1 MNDDRK
7 RSWPDLTRHGALLA
21 LAALAAPLPLSAQ
34 QPAPNSL
41 RIGREAAPLQ
51 PTAQPRPMPAPADR
65 LAPPPA
71 TQAMFQLASL
81 SPEEF
86 EGRLFSIWG
95 HRAQATQDLA
105 TQTATFQLPAGAS
118 GETVVHIDRRAGQV
132 RVAAPAPTSDAW
144 LRLLKGIDARQV
156 AGNQTAIIPV
166 SKSDPRTI
174 ERTIA
179 LIKAAKDAS
188 VSPHQKRHIGQFVSM
203 LFQPEG
209 AQPPP
214 PPDAGAQPPA
224 EGPPGEAPAGG
235 DPFSGIGNVRIEILD
250 DQIIVIGKKED
261 VEKVLAIIEDIE
273 RQSLET
279 LPEVEIYYL
288 KHVDGTAL
296 NALITQVY
304 TTAIGTRLGTVTV
317 TPLVKPNALLII
329 GRKDAIPPM
338 IELIM
343 KLDKPIAPQTQIKVF
358 NLKHM
363 SAIDAERTVRNFFVD
378 RPGETRNIRPGL
390 DVQVQV
396 IAEFRA
402 NALIVQASPRDML
415 EITRLVESLDV
426 EGGTNAINE
435 LRIFKLTNSL
445 AEQLAPALQ
454 EAITGTTAGGAQ
466 LQQQQQ
472 QQPQGGAGQGA
483 TSPAIATRRA
493 TALQFLRIDSN
504 GEQILQSGILADMR
518 ITADTRGNSLIVVG
532 PKSSME
538 LMAALIRQLDELPS
552 AVAEL
557 KVFTMVNG
565 DATTL
570 TQMLQE
576 LFATQQQGG
585 QDQAGPLQ
593 TATGQG
599 ESSLVPLR
607 FSVDQR
613 TNSII
618 VSGNPGDLEVVRNV
632 LYRLDASDLIQ
643 RITTVYRLHNAP
655 AADVATAINNLLTR
669 QRDLNQAA
677 PELITAYQQIERE
690 VLIEPETVTNSLI
703 VSATPKYF
711 EDIKRIVT
719 ELDRRPPRV
728 VIQVLLAEVT
738 LTDDDQ
744 FGVEWGLQD
753 ALLFDRGIVGGPR
766 FNWLGSVPGNDN
778 SAASLATR
786 EALAGQAISD
796 LSLGRIDDVLG
807 FGGMVLSASSES
819 VNVLVRALEAS
830 SRAQIISRPQ
840 VQTLDNQTA
849 YVNVGALVPRITGA
863 TTNQVGITNPTVQD
877 ISVGIILEVTP
888 RTSPDG
894 TIVMQINATK
904 SEVGPEAT
912 GIPIFTDANGT
923 VIRSP
928 QIPITTAQTIV
939 SAKSGQTIIL
949 GGLITTN
956 QIETTRRI
964 PYLGDIPVAG
974 RLFRFDAVSQD
985 RRELLLIMTPFV
997 IQNEEQNEWLNQRE
1011 SARMSWCLADIVNIH
1026 GPVGLDGNPEYNMTP
1041 SDVIYPDLDP
1051 TAPQNLPEGSEPTPA
1066 TPPPPMPGL
1075 ELPAPGTY
1083 GQLPTGVRAPVLSQT
1098 PPALMPQVIQQA
1110 TRPAGT
1116 QALLPPGPEI
1126 PRPPQAPTPVQVQP
1140 QSPPPLQGLPARPE
1154 EQARFQPVMPP
1165 GGGQV
1170 APAVWQQGVASGVVP
1185 AGYQQPLR

>member
-1 MNDDRK
+1 MAR
-7 RSWPDLTRHGALLA
+7 RGALVA
-21 LAALAAPLPLSAQ
+21 LAALASSPLAAQ

-41 RIGREAAPLQ
+41 RMGREAALLQ
-51 PTAQPRPMPAPADR
+51 PAADVQPMPALAD
-65 LAPPPA
+65 
-71 TQAMFQLASL
+71 QLALGPAAQSTFKLGAL

-86 EGRLFSIWG
+86 EGRLFAIWG

-105 TQTATFQLPAGAS
+105 TQTATFHLPAGAS
-118 GETVVHIDRRAGQV
+118 GETVVQIDRRAGQV
-132 RVAAPAPTSDAW
+132 RVAAPARTAAAW

-156 AGNQTAIIPV
+156 AGNQTAVIPV

-174 ERTIA
+174 ERTVA
-179 LIKAAKDAS
+179 LIKAAKGAS
-188 VSPHQKRHIGQFVSM
+188 GSSHQKRHIGQFVSM

-214 PPDAGAQPPA
+214 PPADAGAQPPA
-224 EGPPGEAPAGG
+224 EGPPGEARAGG

-261 VEKVLAIIEDIE
+261 VEKVLKIIEDIE

-338 IELIM
+338 IELIQ
-343 KLDKPIAPQTQIKVF
+343 KLDRPIAPQTQIKVF

-426 EGGTNAINE
+426 EGGTSAINE

-454 EAITGTTAGGAQ
+454 EAITGTVAGGAQ
-466 LQQQQQ
+466 VQQQQQ

-493 TALQFLRIDSN
+493 TALQFLRIDAN

-570 TQMLQE
+570 AQMLQE

-585 QDQAGPLQ
+585 QNQAGPLQ

-599 ESSLVPLR
+599 ESTLVPLR

-728 VIQVLLAEVT
+728 VIQVLLAEVI

-766 FNWLGSVPGNDN
+766 FNWLGAQPGNDN
-778 SAASLATR
+778 TPASLATR

-796 LSLGRIDDVLG
+796 LSLGRFDDVLG

-956 QIETTRRI
+956 QIETTRRV

-1041 SDVIYPDLDP
+1041 SDVIYPDLNP
-1051 TAPQNLPEGSEPTPA
+1051 TAPEELPADTEPTPA
-1066 TPPPPMPGL
+1066 TPPPPAPGL
-1075 ELPAPGTY
+1075 ELPAPASY
-1083 GQLPTGVRAPVLSQT
+1083 GQLPTAARAPVLSQM
-1098 PPALMPQVIQQA
+1098 PPALNSQTIQQA

-1116 QALLPPGPEI
+1116 QAQREPRPEI
-1126 PRPPQAPTPVQVQP
+1126 PLSSQLPAPVLVQP
-1140 QSPPPLQGLPARPE
+1140 PPAPLQGLPPRSE
-1154 EQARFQPVMPP
+1154 EQANLQPAVPP
-1165 GGGQV
+1165 GGAIV
-1170 APAVWQQGVASGVVP
+1170 APAVWQQNDHSGIAP